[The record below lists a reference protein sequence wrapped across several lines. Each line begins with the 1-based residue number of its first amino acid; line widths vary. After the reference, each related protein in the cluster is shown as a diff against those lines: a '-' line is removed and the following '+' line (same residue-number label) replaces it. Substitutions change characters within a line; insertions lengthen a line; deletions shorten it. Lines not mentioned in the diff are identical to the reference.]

1 MRNLAMKIHQDEKD
15 PLLDCLDGKQEQF
28 DALQQMDPWARNA
41 PKFAPDV
48 KDCLSVKFP
57 ACSLCQKLGV
67 YQRMPIKAPQYD
79 ISSEGEDRPTDNSNG
94 VVA

>member
-1 MRNLAMKIHQDEKD
+1 MRNLALKITTDEKD

-48 KDCLSVKFP
+48 KDCLSVKFL
-57 ACSLCQKLGV
+57 ACSPCQKLGWECTNECQLKRPRV
-67 YQRMPIKAPQYD
+67 CNIFRFLGLK
-79 ISSEGEDRPTDNSNG
+79 DRATG
-94 VVA
+94 Q